1 MRLQSQSRIRGSEES
16 LNPGPEGG
24 EPSRQGGVKKYA
36 KSLRK
41 RRSFLQTDH
50 TSQVSFPLEASAS
63 QENMDDVCYYDREP
77 YLTLTAPSPTVS
89 SLQDVQGEPGLL
101 ETKALGLLASLRET
115 KSTNPASRIMEMEP
129 ETMETKS
136 VIDSRVSSISAIRL
150 RIDPSITETPEAGPL
165 AVTADGSSLASI
177 PHSPHHSNPGSS
189 SPKESPGQDPGD
201 TTPKELTAEPEDS
214 TFPLSSDDYNPDSS
228 GPHHVPSGHTSE
240 LEEVRSEIGLES
252 FLINHVQEVTP
263 QITGPLC
270 PGNEP
275 TSSECEVNSEE
286 TALAADEV
294 QQGQLTLDSDSEV
307 IYKNVPNLFQKGS
320 GEDLGD
326 FKGDGLDSIPQA
338 LDVSAPVGEMNNS
351 LCSEP
356 PATGTGQTSPNS
368 EGESR
373 EAQEQ
378 ELLTELDLAPDFLLG
393 EQTIPSA
400 FPPET
405 IKAEQLD
412 SVIGEDSVPVS
423 TSQQICVH
431 TVPSLPKLSPCQEE
445 PRSADSGHG
454 SPAESKGD
462 SPIICLPPER
472 SFLCFAPESHP
483 EGSTSLSRVT
493 SFSFAGI
500 NELAPAEIGIEH
512 CRCQFSYATC
522 FRGLQPETEEE
533 DRDPQTHPAAP
544 LTSPPSA
551 GSQVTLPWRAARAY
565 SCTTPL
571 SRKSHIWPE
580 YCSRALRQLKTTPT
594 SAPEG
599 FVQLTKS
606 LLELQDILEASWGV
620 GNKHPPDKCTWH
632 FSESRSRLCMG
643 SQKLLASCQ
652 HVIRMDQSPEEMQ
665 GAVRV
670 TFQHLVQLAGLCF
683 QFTDCSRCSTRHR
696 EVAGN
701 LRDVVYTYHQ
711 FVEAAKLTCE
721 RGYHDL
727 SVKLLARQCTA
738 LTAAVFCLTQ
748 KFRASTAL

>member
-1 MRLQSQSRIRGSEES
+1 
-16 LNPGPEGG
+16 
-24 EPSRQGGVKKYA
+24 
-36 KSLRK
+36 
-41 RRSFLQTDH
+41 
-50 TSQVSFPLEASAS
+50 
-63 QENMDDVCYYDREP
+63 MDDVCYYDREP

-89 SLQDVQGEPGLL
+89 SLQDMQGEPGLL

-115 KSTNPASRIMEMEP
+115 KSKNPASRIMEMEP

-150 RIDPSITETPEAGPL
+150 RIDPSNTENLEASPL
-165 AVTADGSSLASI
+165 AVTTDSSSASI
-177 PHSPHHSNPGSS
+177 PHHSNTGSS
-189 SPKESPGQDPGD
+189 IPQAAQVKPFQIVSPGQDPGG
-201 TTPKELTAEPEDS
+201 TTPKELTAEPEVS
-214 TFPLSSDDYNPDSS
+214 TPPLSIVDPNPDSP
-228 GPHHVPSGHTSE
+228 GPHHVPQEDTSE
-240 LEEVRSEIGLES
+240 LEEVQSEMGSGS
-252 FLINHVQEVTP
+252 FLINHIQEVTP
-263 QITGPLC
+263 KITGPLC
-270 PGNEP
+270 PGDGP
-275 TSSECEVNSEE
+275 TSDKCEVNAEE

-294 QQGQLTLDSDSEV
+294 QQGQLSLDGDSEV
-307 IYKNVPNLFQKGS
+307 THKNGPSLFQKGF

-326 FKGDGLDSIPQA
+326 FKGDRLDKIPQA
-338 LDVSAPVGEMNNS
+338 LDISAPASDIRSS

-356 PATGTGQTSPNS
+356 PATGTGQIPPNS
-368 EGESR
+368 EAENR
-373 EAQEQ
+373 EAVGQVSQAQEQ
-378 ELLTELDLAPDFLLG
+378 ELLTELDLGPDFLLG
-393 EQTIPSA
+393 EQTIQSA

-405 IKAEQLD
+405 IKAEQFD
-412 SVIGEDSVPVS
+412 HVTEEDSVPMD
-423 TSQQICVH
+423 TSQQVCVL

-500 NELAPAEIGIEH
+500 NEVAPAGIGLEH

-533 DRDPQTHPAAP
+533 DGDPQTHPVAP

-580 YCSRALRQLKTTPT
+580 YCSRALRQLKTAPAN
-594 SAPEG
+594 APEG
-599 FVQLTKS
+599 FVQLTES

-643 SQKLLASCQ
+643 SQKLLSSCQ

>member
-1 MRLQSQSRIRGSEES
+1 MQSQSRTRGSKES
-16 LNPGPEGG
+16 LHPGPEGG

-50 TSQVSFPLEASAS
+50 TSLVSFPLESAAS
-63 QENMDDVCYYDREP
+63 QESTDDVCYYDREP
-77 YLTLTAPSPTVS
+77 YLSLTAHSPTVS
-89 SLQDVQGEPGLL
+89 SLQDMQGEPGLL

-115 KSTNPASRIMEMEP
+115 ESKNPASRIMEMEP

-150 RIDPSITETPEAGPL
+150 RIDPSSTETLDASPL
-165 AVTADGSSLASI
+165 AVTTEGSSASI
-177 PHSPHHSNPGSS
+177 PHNPHHSKPGSS
-189 SPKESPGQDPGD
+189 SPQAAQVRRFQIISPGQDPDG
-201 TTPKELTAEPEDS
+201 TTPKEPEVS
-214 TFPLSSDDYNPDSS
+214 TLPVSSADPNPDST
-228 GPHHVPSGHTSE
+228 GPHHIPQEDTSG
-240 LEEVRSEIGLES
+240 LEEVQPEMELGS
-252 FLINHVQEVTP
+252 FLINHIQEVTP
-263 QITGPLC
+263 KIMGPLC
-270 PGNEP
+270 PGDGP
-275 TSSECEVNSEE
+275 ISGDCEVTSEE

-294 QQGQLTLDSDSEV
+294 RQGPLSLDGDSEV
-307 IYKNVPNLFQKGS
+307 THKNGPSLFQKGS

-326 FKGDGLDSIPQA
+326 FKGDGLDNVPQA
-338 LDVSAPVGEMNNS
+338 LDVSAPADEISNS
-351 LCSEP
+351 LLSEP
-356 PATGTGQTSPNS
+356 PATGMGQISPNS
-368 EGESR
+368 EGDNR
-373 EAQEQ
+373 EAAQEQ
-378 ELLTELDLAPDFLLG
+378 ELLAELDLGPDFLLG
-393 EQTIPSA
+393 EQSIQSA

-405 IKAEQLD
+405 IEAEQLD
-412 SVIGEDSVPVS
+412 HVMEEDSVPVD
-423 TSQQICVH
+423 TSQQVYVL
-431 TVPSLPKLSPCQEE
+431 TVPSPSPWQEE

-483 EGSTSLSRVT
+483 EGSTGLSRVT

-500 NELAPAEIGIEH
+500 NEVAPAGIGLEH

-533 DRDPQTHPAAP
+533 DGDPQTHPAAP

-580 YCSRALRQLKTTPT
+580 YCSRALRQLKTAPAN
-594 SAPEG
+594 APEG
-599 FVQLTKS
+599 FVQLTES

-620 GNKHPPDKCTWH
+620 GNKHPPDKCTWL
-632 FSESRSRLCMG
+632 FSESRNRLCMA
-643 SQKLLASCQ
+643 SQRLLSSCQ

-665 GAVRV
+665 AAVRV